1 MPTPDYSAW
10 RFWFDVLQ
18 LAGISLIGVYSWWV
32 NREKVTTGKF
42 REHERRICQLENDV
56 RHPNCQYHLGF
67 EARLDTLHGDI
78 RELAGGVKGL
88 RRAVDLMNEYL
99 INNGGK
105 R

>member
-1 MPTPDYSAW
+1 MEQIDYTAW
-10 RFWFDVLQ
+10 RFWFDLMQ
-18 LAGISLIGVYSWWV
+18 LGGICAIGVYSWWS
-32 NREKVTTGKF
+32 NREKVTTRKF
-42 REHERRICQLENDV
+42 REHETRIVQLENDV